1 MIELLEAFGHAFT
14 GALLVAA
21 PAALAW
27 GALSVF
33 LSPCHLSSIP
43 LVVAYMNGGAESPGP
58 RRAAAL
64 AGAFATGNLVSIAV
78 VGGVTVL
85 VGRMAGDVGRTG
97 SYALAAVFF
106 AVGLHLVGLL
116 PLPSWSTPAASR
128 LTGLPGALVLGAV
141 FGAAL
146 GPCTFAFM
154 APILGLAFR
163 SGAEGGG
170 AGIALVL
177 LYGLGHA
184 AAIVAAGVSVQHVQR
199 WLSSRTG
206 GRATAALRVG
216 AGLAV
221 IAGGL
226 YFLLTAAA

>member
-1 MIELLEAFGHAFT
+1 MLGLLETFGHAVT
-14 GALLVAA
+14 DAPLVAA

-43 LVVAYMNGGAESPGP
+43 LVVAYMNGAAESPGP

-64 AGAFATGNLVSIAV
+64 AGAFALGNLASIAV
-78 VGGVTVL
+78 VGVATVL
-85 VGRMAGDVGRTG
+85 LGRMAGDVGRTG
-97 SYALAAVFF
+97 SYVLAAVFF
-106 AVGLHLVGLL
+106 LVGLHLVGLV
-116 PLPSWSTPAASR
+116 PMPSWSTPAASR
-128 LTGLPGALVLGAV
+128 LQGIPGALLLGAV

-154 APILGLAFR
+154 APVLGLAF
-163 SGAEGGG
+163 AAG
-170 AGIALVL
+170 AGGSWTGAALVA

-184 AAIVAAGVSVQHVQR
+184 LAIVAAGVSVQHVQR
-199 WLSSRTG
+199 WVSSRAG

-221 IAGGL
+221 LAGGL
-226 YFLLTAAA
+226 YFLFTAA